1 DSIFSSGQAIIFSRD
16 AMRVYVY
23 SMLDGQLKGRLN
35 GIRPA
40 ANARS
45 NLLALEPDSG
55 QLGLYD
61 LNATNELDELV
72 FPGSVVYAHFSEDG
86 QSLFVLTE
94 NQFAFVLDIKR
105 IRESHPLTSTI
116 K

>member
-1 DSIFSSGQAIIFSRD
+1 
-16 AMRVYVY
+16 MRVYVY
-23 SMLDGQLKGRLN
+23 SMLDGHLKGRLN

-55 QLGLYD
+55 RLELYD
-61 LNATNELDELV
+61 LNTTTELDELV
-72 FPGSVVYAHFSEDG
+72 FPDPVVCAHFSEDG
-86 QSLFVLTE
+86 QSLFILTE
-94 NQFAFVLDIKR
+94 NQFAFVLNIKG
-105 IRESHPLTSTI
+105 IRESHPLTSTT